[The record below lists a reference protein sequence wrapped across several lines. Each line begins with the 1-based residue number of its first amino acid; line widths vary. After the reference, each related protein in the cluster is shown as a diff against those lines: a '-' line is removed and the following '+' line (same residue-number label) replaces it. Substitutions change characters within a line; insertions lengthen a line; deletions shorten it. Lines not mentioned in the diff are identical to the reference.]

1 MLAVVLARTLAR
13 SFAMRLVRSST
24 YCAKRKKFP
33 RISRSSHFQDAGG
46 AASTLNHH
54 RAAFGYRQR
63 LDSRHGPSRDTS
75 SEQVSTYIS
84 TALQPQSGEK
94 PSHSATWVGA
104 CQHAPHPAR
113 KLQNHERTIYGVPF
127 LSGSTKSG
135 GLSNALSL
143 DRQRDLY
150 GNTILRQHMRWS
162 VRQEMPRTFDMVYA
176 KSRSY
181 REKPGTDRWRA
192 EDESRVYQL
201 SYDIPAEDLPLFWQ
215 LVVAK
220 ANQLRVQTRRGEP
233 AAYFKN
239 PQLLMQAH
247 DLKNMFAAPSLD
259 EVLAKF
265 ERTALAYIDFDKVDM
280 RSCWIDVGARDFV
293 ANLGSRE
300 PAYTAAM
307 QLDLGD
313 VGPDGLPA
321 ELPCWMITRKHSPPM
336 TDGPSLCFHAF
347 WTSRQNGVVG
357 GSYSCIVGSRTNG
370 ASLALLPRG
379 SSTTG

>member
-1 MLAVVLARTLAR
+1 
-13 SFAMRLVRSST
+13 
-24 YCAKRKKFP
+24 
-33 RISRSSHFQDAGG
+33 
-46 AASTLNHH
+46 
-54 RAAFGYRQR
+54 
-63 LDSRHGPSRDTS
+63 
-75 SEQVSTYIS
+75 
-84 TALQPQSGEK
+84 
-94 PSHSATWVGA
+94 
-104 CQHAPHPAR
+104 
-113 KLQNHERTIYGVPF
+113 
-127 LSGSTKSG
+127 
-135 GLSNALSL
+135 
-143 DRQRDLY
+143 
-150 GNTILRQHMRWS
+150 
-162 VRQEMPRTFDMVYA
+162 MPRTFDMVYA
-176 KSRSY
+176 NSRSY

-313 VGPDGLPA
+313 LYRGFKDQWSVLSTTPA
-321 ELPCWMITRKHSPPM
+321 GQFDNRLKRIIGRYIMVTFNS
-336 TDGPSLCFHAF
+336 D
-347 WTSRQNGVVG
+347 VG
-357 GSYSCIVGSRTNG
+357 GEV
-370 ASLALLPRG
+370 
-379 SSTTG
+379 